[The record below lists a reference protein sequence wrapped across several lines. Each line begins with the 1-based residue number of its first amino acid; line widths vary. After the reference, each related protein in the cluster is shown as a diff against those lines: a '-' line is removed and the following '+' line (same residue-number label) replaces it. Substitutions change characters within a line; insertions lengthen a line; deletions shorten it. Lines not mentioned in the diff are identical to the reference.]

1 MERMGSL
8 YRWLRAVWTV
18 GLEKRG
24 RLGLSFWNGRVAGS
38 RHPKEIS
45 GMLGRALNSLGNFFM
60 VSFRF
65 AFLWPI
71 GERK

>member
-1 MERMGSL
+1 MERMESI
-8 YRWLRAVWTV
+8 YRWLRAVWTI

-24 RLGLSFWNGRVAGS
+24 RLGLSYWNGRVAGS
-38 RHPKEIS
+38 CHRKEIS
-45 GMLGRALNSLGNFFM
+45 GTLGGALNSLGKFL
-60 VSFRF
+60 SFGF